1 MTVLGASR
9 SRSQLRLE
17 WSAATPGKSK
27 HSMVMIIAITTAAST
42 TVMRSNDRI
51 TRAKSIAKRPR
62 RGKNN
67 GRSRF
72 SRNDSPEQRVVSSD
86 CKNQTIGARAE

>member
-51 TRAKSIAKRPR
+51 TRGKSNAKRPR